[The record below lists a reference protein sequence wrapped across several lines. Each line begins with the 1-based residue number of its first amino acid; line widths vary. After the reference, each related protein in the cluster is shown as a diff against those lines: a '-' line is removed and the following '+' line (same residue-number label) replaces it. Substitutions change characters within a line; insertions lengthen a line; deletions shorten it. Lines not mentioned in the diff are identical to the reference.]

1 MLTEV
6 FKIPELPIT
15 AQGGEPSYTA
25 KPLEAFGLGGVD
37 CKVCGNS
44 GTITRK
50 DDNGVLYTRECD
62 CMARRR
68 SLRRIRRSR
77 MGDLL
82 ARYRFETYE
91 ANRPQQK
98 EILRKAKQFAAADR
112 GWFYIAGQSGSG
124 KSHICTAICNA
135 LIERNTDVIYMPWRD
150 AAVQLKANVTEPDQ
164 YRKWMNRLK
173 RAPVLYIDDFLK
185 GGAGEA
191 DLRLAFEIINYRYN
205 DTRLRT
211 ILSSETEMKTLL
223 ELDEALAS
231 RICERA
237 RGYVLTAPKENRRTK

>member
-6 FKIPELPIT
+6 FKNPEVPNMKP
-15 AQGGEPSYTA
+15 GGEPGYTA

-50 DDNGVLYTRECD
+50 DENGVLYTRECE

-91 ANRPQQK
+91 ARKPAQK
-98 EILRKAKQFAAADR
+98 EILRKARVYYKLYELHR
-112 GWFYIAGQSGSG
+112 TG
-124 KSHICTAICNA
+124 
-135 LIERNTDVIYMPWRD
+135 
-150 AAVQLKANVTEPDQ
+150 
-164 YRKWMNRLK
+164 
-173 RAPVLYIDDFLK
+173 AP
-185 GGAGEA
+185 
-191 DLRLAFEIINYRYN
+191 
-205 DTRLRT
+205 
-211 ILSSETEMKTLL
+211 
-223 ELDEALAS
+223 
-231 RICERA
+231 
-237 RGYVLTAPKENRRTK
+237 